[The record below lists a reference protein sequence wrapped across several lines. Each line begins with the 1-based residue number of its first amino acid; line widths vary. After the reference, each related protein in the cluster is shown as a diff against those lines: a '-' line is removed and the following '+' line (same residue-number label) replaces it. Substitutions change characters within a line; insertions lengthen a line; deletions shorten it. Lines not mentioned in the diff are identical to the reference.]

1 MPTKSTDTGSP
12 DKRHSAPVDD
22 PDAEFYEDDDSVEV
36 VLGDVQRWGFEVIF
50 GDDEL
55 ARLGPMHRST
65 GQGTFSA
72 FVHDLAMQAVAD
84 WEAKQAAEPAAVTAA
99 D

>member
-1 MPTKSTDTGSP
+1 MNTDLAAVLASG
-12 DKRHSAPVDD
+12 D
-22 PDAEFYEDDDSVEV
+22 PPEDGP
-36 VLGDVQRWGFEVIF
+36 LIEVIF

-84 WEAKQAAEPAAVTAA
+84 WEAKQAAEPATVTAA